1 MNTLQRDI
9 RITHADRLGITL
21 FLAIVLHALVILG
34 ISFSSNEPDKRTNVT
49 TMDITLVQQK
59 AEKAPQQ
66 ADYLA
71 QADQQGSGNTRER
84 VAHQAEQSKP
94 ASAETRG
101 EADQQQKASRK
112 TKKNTTRTT
121 LLTGKKSPQK
131 IRNSEAP
138 VRSAQTEKIDRMEL
152 IRRSKQIARLS
163 AQNDAH
169 WQAYSELPDSKYLY
183 ANTRHHADAAYLA
196 AWARKV
202 KQIGEMNYPYE
213 ARRKRLS
220 GSLMMEVAIKPDG
233 SLESTRIIQSSGFKV
248 LDNAAINIVK
258 LAAPYSRVPP
268 EVLGDHKVLRIIRT
282 LSFTVDNRL
291 YSR

>member
-1 MNTLQRDI
+1 MNATQRDI
-9 RITHADRLGITL
+9 RITHADRLGVTL
-21 FLAIVLHALVILG
+21 FLAISLHALVILG
-34 ISFSSNEPDKRTNVT
+34 ISFSSNEPTKPNNVT

-59 AEKAPQQ
+59 AEKKPEK

-71 QADQQGSGNTRER
+71 QADQHGSGNTKER

-94 ASAETRG
+94 AIAETKG
-101 EADQQQKASRK
+101 AADQQQTASRK
-112 TKKNTTRTT
+112 KQQTQTNTTLMTS
-121 LLTGKKSPQK
+121 KKSAK
-131 IRNSEAP
+131 KVSIAKSP
-138 VRSAQTEKIDRMEL
+138 VVSRQTEKIDRREL

-163 AQNDAH
+163 AQNDAN

-213 ARRKRLS
+213 ARRKQLS

-233 SLESTRIIQSSGFKV
+233 ALESTRIIKSSGHKV
-248 LDNAAINIVK
+248 LDKAAISIVK

-291 YSR
+291 NSR